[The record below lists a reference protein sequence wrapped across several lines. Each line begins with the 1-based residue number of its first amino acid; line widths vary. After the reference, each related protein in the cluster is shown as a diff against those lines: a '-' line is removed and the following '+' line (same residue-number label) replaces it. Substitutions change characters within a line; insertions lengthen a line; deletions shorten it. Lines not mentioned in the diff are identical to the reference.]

1 MTRHAASRRGFT
13 LVELLVVLTLLSLM
27 VLAMASALR
36 TVAQSQERVDS
47 KLTHIDDYR
56 LAVAFIRD
64 TLGSISARRQ
74 ARSLDEK
81 ASPYLFAA
89 TPDAIAWVG
98 VMPAR
103 YGSGGRHFFRLGLES
118 IDGQARLVLRFA
130 PWQQE
135 ATAFPDWASA
145 DSRVLADEVHA
156 LALRYENNLQEPPAW
171 GAEWTEPAQLPSR
184 IALDIATA
192 SGDWPT
198 LVVPLRKLPLSDP
211 TGSVEFSVGGGR
223 RR

>member
-1 MTRHAASRRGFT
+1 MTRHAASRGFT

-36 TVAQSQERVDS
+36 TVAQSQERVDH
-47 KLTHIDDYR
+47 KLTRIDDYR
-56 LAVAFIRD
+56 LAVDFIRD

-89 TPDAIAWVG
+89 APDSVAWVG

-103 YGSGGRHFFRLGLES
+103 YGSGGRHFFRLGLEN
-118 IDGQARLVLRFA
+118 IDAQSHLVLRFA
-130 PWQQE
+130 PWQPE

-145 DSRVLADEVHA
+145 DSRVLADDVQA
-156 LALRYENNLQEPPAW
+156 LALRYENDLQEPPAW
-171 GAEWTEPAQLPSR
+171 GTEWAEPAQLPSR

-198 LVVPLRKLPLSDP
+198 LVVPLRKLPLTDSSGGD
-211 TGSVEFSVGGGR
+211 FSVGGGR